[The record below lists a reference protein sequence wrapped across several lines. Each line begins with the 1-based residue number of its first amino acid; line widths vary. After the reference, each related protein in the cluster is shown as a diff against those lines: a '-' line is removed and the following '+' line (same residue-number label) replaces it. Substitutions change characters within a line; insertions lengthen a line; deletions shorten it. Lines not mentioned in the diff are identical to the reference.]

1 MKRKLIA
8 AIGVA
13 AVLSG
18 VAACGSDSGKKND
31 DKSTS
36 SSTNAAGP
44 AADFKGKTLNVWL
57 MSGSNPPGWTKDIT
71 AAFQKQYPGATLK
84 VTVQQWDGIQQKL
97 TTALSESTPP
107 DVIEVGNTQTPYYA
121 ATGGLKDLTSVKSD
135 LGGDDWLP
143 SLNGSAVYDGKQ
155 FAAPWYFASRVV
167 VYNKKIWSAAGI
179 TAPPKTQD
187 ELFTD
192 LGKIQAKG
200 TKDAF
205 YLPGQDWYALDGM
218 LLDAGADL
226 VKKDG
231 DKYTANLDTP
241 QATQAINLY
250 KKLNSYGTAPKDKD
264 EATPQ
269 QSDVFA
275 KGDVGSFIGLGW
287 EAAGAIAKN
296 PALKDQIGYFALPG
310 KTADKTASV
319 FVGGSNLAIS
329 QNSKNPELAQDF
341 LKMAMSDQFEGEL
354 AKEGGIVPNKAA
366 LNSQLAGNA
375 YGTVAAAAS
384 ANGGT
389 TPLIPAWGNVENA
402 PNPIKTIFMTGV
414 LQGKSPSDAAKKANS
429 EIDKRLSQQ

>member
-1 MKRKLIA
+1 MRRKLIA

-13 AVLSG
+13 AVLTG
-18 VAACGSDSGKKND
+18 VAACGGSSDKSDSGKG
-31 DKSTS
+31 S
-36 SSTNAAGP
+36 SAGP
-44 AADFKGKTLNVWL
+44 ADFKGKTLNVWL

-71 AAFQKQYPGATLK
+71 AAFEKQYPGAKLK
-84 VTVQQWDGIQQKL
+84 ITVQQWDGIQQKL

-121 ATGGLKDLTSVKSD
+121 ATGGLKDLSSVKSD
-135 LGGDDWLP
+135 IGGDDWVP
-143 SLNGSAVYDGKQ
+143 ALNGSAVYDGKQ

-167 VYNKKIWSAAGI
+167 VYNKKIWTAAGI
-179 TAPPKTQD
+179 TTTPKTQD
-187 ELFTD
+187 ELFSD
-192 LGKIQAKG
+192 LDKIKAKG

-205 YLPGQDWYALDGM
+205 YLPGQDWYGFDGF

-231 DKYTANLDTP
+231 DKYTGNLDTP
-241 QATQAINLY
+241 QAASAINLY

-275 KGDVGSFIGLGW
+275 KGDVGAFLGLGW
-287 EAAGAIAKN
+287 EAAGAISKN
-296 PALKDQIGYFALPG
+296 AALKDQVGYFAFPG
-310 KTADKTASV
+310 KTAAKTASV

-329 QNSKNPELAQDF
+329 QGSKNPELAQDF
-341 LKMAMSDQFEGEL
+341 LKLAMSDQFEGEL
-354 AKEGGIVPNKAA
+354 AKEGGVVPNKSS
-366 LNSQLAGNA
+366 LDSNLTGNA
-375 YGTVAAAAS
+375 FGSVSAAAA

-402 PNPIKTIFMTGV
+402 PNPITTLFMTGV
-414 LQGKSPSDAAKKANS
+414 LQGQSPSAAAKKADT

>member
-13 AVLSG
+13 TVLTA
-18 VAACGSDSGKKND
+18 VAACGGSGSGDSKA
-31 DKSTS
+31 KSTAGAKS
-36 SSTNAAGP
+36 SGT
-44 AADFKGKTLNVWL
+44 ADFKGKTLNVWL

-71 AAFQKQYPGATLK
+71 AAFQAKYPGATLK
-84 VTVQQWDGIQQKL
+84 ITVQQWDGIQQKL

-121 ATGGLKDLTSVKSD
+121 ATGGLKDLTSIKSAI
-135 LGGDDWLP
+135 GGDDWVP
-143 SLNGSAVYDGKQ
+143 ALNGSAVYDGKQ

-179 TAPPKTQD
+179 TATPKTQD
-187 ELFTD
+187 ELFQD
-192 LGKIQAKG
+192 LAKIQAKG

-205 YLPGQDWYALDGM
+205 YLPGQDWYGFDGF

-241 QATQAINLY
+241 QAAAAINLY
-250 KKLNSYGTAPKDKD
+250 KKVNSFGTAPKDKD

-275 KGDVGSFIGLGW
+275 KGDVGAFLGLGW
-287 EAAGAIAKN
+287 EANGAITKN
-296 PALKDQIGYFALPG
+296 PALKDQVGFFPFPG

-319 FVGGSNLAIS
+319 FVGGSNLAIT
-329 QNSKNPELAQDF
+329 QGSKNPELAQDF
-341 LKMAMSDQFEGEL
+341 LTMAMSDQFEGEF
-354 AKEGGIVPNKAA
+354 AKESGAVPNKAS
-366 LNSQLAGNA
+366 LNTNLQGNA
-375 YGTVAAAAS
+375 YGEAASAAA

-389 TPLIPAWGNVENA
+389 TPLIPAWGSVENP
-402 PNPIKTIFMTGV
+402 PNPISTLFMTGV
-414 LQGKSPSDAAKKANS
+414 LQGESPSAAAKKADT